1 MPYLSSLLRER
12 GTTFSRCY
20 ATTPICGPSRASIL
34 RGQYAHNHGVLRNG
48 GENGG
53 FPAFH
58 AAGHEASTIA
68 TWLQEA
74 GYTTGLVGKYLNG
87 YPRISRRRG
96 DPVPR
101 TYVPPGWDEWYGVM
115 DRGARG
121 GPDFILNENGWEVA
135 YEDGLDSYSTDVLA
149 RHAVD
154 FLDRAAVADAPFFL
168 YLATLVPHAPAVP
181 AARHAAAFPDA
192 SAPRPPSFDE
202 PDVTDKPAHLRDA
215 PRLSHDQIRAI
226 DESHANRLRSLLSL
240 DELID
245 RVVATLR
252 GRGVLDTTYLIVTSD
267 HGWHQGEHRLP
278 LGKETPY
285 EESIRVPLGV
295 IGPGVAAGRIADD
308 LALNIDLAPTVAD
321 LAGAE
326 VPPFVDGR
334 SLTPILHG
342 ETLESPRRCF
352 LVEHASAGRTRAYP
366 GLGEMPVVPTYQA
379 VRCRDD
385 QGDILYVEYVTGEC
399 ELYDLSA
406 DPFQLDNRALGT
418 SDDLLLRCAERL
430 AGLRHCAST
439 RCRAIEDVPL
449 DPAIN

>member
-1 MPYLSSLLRER
+1 
-12 GTTFSRCY
+12 
-20 ATTPICGPSRASIL
+20 
-34 RGQYAHNHGVLRNG
+34 
-48 GENGG
+48 
-53 FPAFH
+53 
-58 AAGHEASTIA
+58 
-68 TWLQEA
+68 
-74 GYTTGLVGKYLNG
+74 
-87 YPRISRRRG
+87 
-96 DPVPR
+96 
-101 TYVPPGWDEWYGVM
+101 
-115 DRGARG
+115 
-121 GPDFILNENGWEVA
+121 
-135 YEDGLDSYSTDVLA
+135 
-149 RHAVD
+149 
-154 FLDRAAVADAPFFL
+154 
-168 YLATLVPHAPAVP
+168 
-181 AARHAAAFPDA
+181 
-192 SAPRPPSFDE
+192 
-202 PDVTDKPAHLRDA
+202 
-215 PRLSHDQIRAI
+215 
-226 DESHANRLRSLLSL
+226 
-240 DELID
+240 
-245 RVVATLR
+245 VVATLR

-399 ELYDLSA
+399 ELYDWAPTRSSSTTELSA
-406 DPFQLDNRALGT
+406 PPSICCSGARSASLVSGT
-418 SDDLLLRCAERL
+418 APPRVAERSKMS
-430 AGLRHCAST
+430 R
-439 RCRAIEDVPL
+439 
-449 DPAIN
+449 